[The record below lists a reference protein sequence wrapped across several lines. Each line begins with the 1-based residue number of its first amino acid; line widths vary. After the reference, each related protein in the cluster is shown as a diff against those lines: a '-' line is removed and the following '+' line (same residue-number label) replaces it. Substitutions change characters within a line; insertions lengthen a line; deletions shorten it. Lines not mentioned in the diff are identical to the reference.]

1 MKRKILMMC
10 SVWYE
15 DYIGCLLKG
24 IQKKIE
30 SEDVEVHVFAVY
42 DSLVGSEFL
51 IKEQEIFSLP
61 NWQDYDGVL
70 IAVNSVG
77 NVPVVEKII
86 EQYKDSG
93 KQILSID
100 QKYDGA
106 SFLGIDNYQIFY
118 EMIEHMVTVHD
129 CKVLNYLGGP
139 ENHEENK
146 ERYRAFCDCLKK
158 HNLPIEKERV
168 LHRNFINSDGV
179 EAYETWKERNM
190 HLPDAVI
197 CANDYMALG
206 YLSATET
213 DGYQAPEDFRITGF
227 DNFEEGQFF
236 SPSLTSVNRN
246 WEQLGYEGIEILLQL
261 INGDVAPGEFKAG
274 GKLALNESCG
284 CAFDKRDVREDL
296 RNVYRDKRY
305 EERLEVRQRMNRQVL
320 CSSRSVDDMQKKL
333 DESFGLL
340 GNINVVFCLKDF
352 LFHEGVVTE
361 SVGYDEVMTAVGRN
375 EQKKIRIGETL
386 SLEEILQDHNCKLG
400 IFNALHFGNVT
411 YGFAIA
417 AYENRFL
424 QSNFYRTFME
434 TSGLALENIRQ
445 REELRTV
452 NERLQDLYVRDSLTG
467 LYNRFG
473 YVTLGEEYFKKKEGN
488 VYLVYIDV
496 DNLKLINDNYD
507 HAMGDK
513 AIIGVADAI
522 KEVFAD
528 DAIRVRMGGDE
539 FLVIGEAMSEEEL
552 SVKEDEVRIYL
563 EAYTEKENLPFVLR
577 ASVGH
582 VCDEGKEESL
592 EALVKQA
599 DAKMYEVKQKRKT
612 KSKRH

>member
-10 SVWYE
+10 SVWHE

-213 DGYQAPEDFRITGF
+213 DGYQAPEDFRIIGF

-284 CAFDKRDVREDL
+284 CVFDKRDVREDL

-352 LFHEGVVTE
+352 LFHEGVVSE

-375 EQKKIRIGETL
+375 EQRKIRIGETL

>member
-10 SVWYE
+10 SVWHE

-86 EQYKDSG
+86 ERYKESG
-93 KQILSID
+93 KHVLSID

-106 SFLGIDNYQIFY
+106 SFMGIDNYQIFY
-118 EMIEHMVTVHD
+118 DMVEHMVTVHD

-139 ENHEENK
+139 ENHEENR
-146 ERYRAFCDCLKK
+146 ERYRAFCDCLTKY
-158 HNLPIEKERV
+158 NLPIEQERV
-168 LHRNFINSDGV
+168 LHRNFINGDGV

-284 CAFDKRDVREDL
+284 CVFDKRDVREDL

-352 LFHEGVVTE
+352 LFHEGVVSE

-375 EQKKIRIGETL
+375 EQRKIRIGETL

-424 QSNFYRTFME
+424 QSNFYRTFLE

-513 AIIGVADAI
+513 AIIGVAYAI
-522 KEVFAD
+522 KEVFAGD
-528 DAIRVRMGGDE
+528 TIRVRMGGDE
-539 FLVIGEAMSEEEL
+539 FLVIGEALTEEEL
-552 SVKEDEVRIYL
+552 VEKEENVRIYL
-563 EAYTEKENLPFVLR
+563 EEYTEKENLPFVLR

-582 VCDEGKEESL
+582 VCDDSEDESL
-592 EALVKQA
+592 EALVKRA